1 MSSRPGVVIVN
12 FNSGRYLKRCLESLY
27 ASNLPLSIVVI
38 DNNSTDQ
45 SIESIKDLDPGIHE
59 LKIVLNETN
68 LGFSCAVNI
77 GRLRLDCEF
86 LTLLNPDCQVH
97 PHSINKLCDVL
108 LRYPDAGIVGA
119 LVFNEDGTE
128 QRGCRRNEPTLGRSI
143 VTALGLSNHFEGVD
157 LTQRPI
163 PDRPV
168 TVGAVSG
175 SAMMLRTRF
184 MDEVGGMDESYFLH
198 CEDLDICRKMRDAGH
213 TVLFEPGVS
222 VFHRQGGSS
231 GTSYTKVEK
240 LKHQGM
246 MNYFLKYYG
255 KNVLVRGLV
264 APLLVW
270 SHYFTAILRSKLN
283 FFFHGKRQQ
292 ETDPEPAL
300 NISVPKILVTGAT
313 TDVGDFLLNE
323 LSQSEKEIIAL
334 SRSSAKRSRIQ
345 NVRWLS
351 SSYFS
356 KAPLDDHPQITKWI
370 HLAPIWTAN
379 VFEDVFRGHSPK
391 RIIAVSSTS
400 AEVKSGSEH
409 PRESLIAQQLLD
421 GELWIEQYADKVGAD
436 CTVLRPTLIYGGP
449 RNRNINLVK
458 RVIMLLGVFPL
469 VGEGSGLRQPVHA
482 RDVANACIR
491 LIDQDV
497 TDTRY
502 NIGGNEVLSYREMLE
517 RVFASL
523 GRRPRFISLSR
534 SLARTILIMLSKVPG
549 LRMLTPQV
557 ADRMSV
563 DQIFSIDDAVRDFGF
578 SPGDFNP

>member
-1 MSSRPGVVIVN
+1 MSSRPGVIIVN
-12 FNSGRYLKRCLESLY
+12 FNSGQFLKRCLKSLY
-27 ASNLPLSIVVI
+27 ASHLPLSIVVV
-38 DNNSTDQ
+38 DNNSADQ
-45 SIESIKDLDPGIHE
+45 SIESIKHLDTDIHQLE
-59 LKIVLNETN
+59 IVLNDAN
-68 LGFSCAVNI
+68 LGFSRAVNV
-77 GRLRLDCEF
+77 GRSKLDCEF
-86 LTLLNPDCQVH
+86 LALLNPDCKVH
-97 PHSINKLCDVL
+97 PHSIKKLCDVL
-108 LRYPDAGIVGA
+108 QQHPDAGIVGA

-157 LTQRPI
+157 LTERPM
-163 PDRPV
+163 PEHPV

-175 SAMMLRTRF
+175 SAMMLRTQF

-246 MNYFLKYYG
+246 MNYYLKYYR
-255 KNVLVRGLV
+255 KHVLVRVLV

-270 SHYFTAILRSKLN
+270 SHYVTVILRSKLN
-283 FFFHGKRQQ
+283 SFFHGKHGQ
-292 ETDPEPAL
+292 ETNPEPAL
-300 NISVPKILVTGAT
+300 NFSCPNVLVSGAT

-323 LSQSEKEIIAL
+323 LSQSEKGIIAL
-334 SRSSAKRSRIQ
+334 SRSSANRARIQ

-356 KAPLDDHPQITKWI
+356 KAPIDDHPQIAKWI
-370 HLAPIWTAN
+370 HLAPIWTAS
-379 VFEDVFRGHSPK
+379 VFEDVFRGQPPK
-391 RIIAVSSTS
+391 RIIALSSTS

-409 PRESLIAQQLLD
+409 PNESLVAQQLLD
-421 GELWIEQYADKVGAD
+421 GELWIEQYAYKVGAD
-436 CTVLRPTLIYGGP
+436 YTVLRPTMIYGGP

-469 VGEGSGLRQPVHA
+469 VGAGSGLRQPVHA
-482 RDVANACIR
+482 RDVASACIR

-497 TDTRY
+497 TGTRY
-502 NIGGNEVLSYREMLE
+502 NIGGNEVLSYKEMLE
-517 RVFASL
+517 RVFTSL